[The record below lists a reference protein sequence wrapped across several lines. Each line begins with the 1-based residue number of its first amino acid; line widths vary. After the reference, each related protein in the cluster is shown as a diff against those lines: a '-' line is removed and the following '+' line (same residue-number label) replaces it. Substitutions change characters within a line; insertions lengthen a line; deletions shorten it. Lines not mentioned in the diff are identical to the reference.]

1 MTAQTSSTLPC
12 ALIVDDE
19 PDILTLLTISL
30 GRMGVQAR
38 PAASLNEALSALQ
51 REHFDFCLTDLR
63 LPDGD
68 GLMLVRHIQQQ
79 RPGLPVAVITAHG
92 DMQSAIDALKG
103 GAFDFVNK
111 PLDLARLREMVETAL
126 RLPPLPAPPPPGTPS
141 AAPRTA
147 EERAGDQGSDRLIG
161 EAEVMRAL
169 RAQIAK
175 VARSQAPVFIQGE
188 SGTGKEVIAR
198 LIHDLGP
205 RASGPFVPINC
216 GAIPAELMESELF
229 GHRKGSFTGA
239 SADKPG
245 LFQAAHRGTL
255 FLDEVADLPLP
266 VQVKLL
272 RALQERAVRPVG
284 ATREEPVDVRI
295 ISASHK
301 DLARRVRE
309 GGFRQD
315 LFYRLNVIQLNAPAL
330 REHPE
335 DIPALAQAILR
346 RLAERDGQ
354 PPRLLGE
361 DGLRVLQSYAF
372 PGNVRELENIL
383 ERAIALGEGPII
395 SAGDLSFIQAPD
407 QLAQHA
413 PDMTDRPP
421 LQEQMAPNL
430 PLAPAGSEEASILQ
444 TLETY
449 RWNRTRAAKALGMT
463 LRQLRYRLEKMGLK

>member
-1 MTAQTSSTLPC
+1 MPL

-19 PDILTLLTISL
+19 PDILTLLAISL
-30 GRMGVQAR
+30 RRMGIQPR
-38 PAASLNEALSALQ
+38 PAASFHEALSALQ
-51 REHFDFCLTDLR
+51 QEHFDVCLTDLR

-68 GLMLVRHIQQQ
+68 GLMLVRHIQQHY
-79 RPGLPVAVITAHG
+79 PGLPVAVITAHG
-92 DMQSAIDALKG
+92 DMQSAIDALKS

-111 PLDLARLREMVETAL
+111 PLDLERLRAMVETAL
-126 RLPPLPAPPPPGTPS
+126 RLPPLPAATTLATPF
-141 AAPRTA
+141 APPRTDGQFTGT
-147 EERAGDQGSDRLIG
+147 EGSDRLIG
-161 EAEVMRAL
+161 ESQVLRNL

-205 RASGPFVPINC
+205 RASKPFVPINC

-239 SADKPG
+239 SSDKQG
-245 LFQAAHRGTL
+245 LFQAAHGGTL

-295 ISASHK
+295 VSASHK
-301 DLARRVRE
+301 DLARRVQD

-335 DIPALAQAILR
+335 DIPALARSILR

-354 PPRLLGE
+354 PPRSLGE
-361 DGLRVLQSYAF
+361 DALQLLQGYAF

-383 ERAIALGEGPII
+383 ERAVALGEGPVIV
-395 SAGDLSFIQAPD
+395 AGDLSFNHSPD
-407 QLAQHA
+407 RFAERV

-421 LQEQMAPNL
+421 PGEQAAPDTSL
-430 PLAPAGSEEASILQ
+430 TPAGDEEASILRA
-444 TLETY
+444 LEAH
-449 RWNRTRAAKALGMT
+449 RWNRTRAAKALGLT
-463 LRQLRYRLEKMGLK
+463 LRQLRYRLAKMGIK

>member
-1 MTAQTSSTLPC
+1 MPH

-19 PDILTLLTISL
+19 PDILTLLAISL
-30 GRMGVQAR
+30 GRMGVKTR
-38 PAASLNEALSALQ
+38 PAASVQEALSALGQ
-51 REHFDFCLTDLR
+51 ERFDFCLSDLR

-68 GLMLVRHIQQQ
+68 GLMLVRHIQQHH
-79 RPGLPVAVITAHG
+79 PGLPVAIITAHG
-92 DMQSAIDALKG
+92 DMQSAIDALKA

-111 PLDLARLREMVETAL
+111 PLDIERLRAMVETAL
-126 RLPPLPAPPPPGTPS
+126 RLPPLPADTTPPAPPVGG
-141 AAPRTA
+141 APAT
-147 EERAGDQGSDRLIG
+147 EGGDRLIG
-161 EAEVMRAL
+161 EAPVMRQL

-175 VARSQAPVFIQGE
+175 VARSQAPIFIQGE

-205 RASGPFVPINC
+205 RAGKPFVPINC

-239 SADKPG
+239 TSDKQG
-245 LFQAAHRGTL
+245 LFQAAHGGTL

-284 ATREEPVDVRI
+284 ATREEAVDVRI
-295 ISASHK
+295 VSASHK
-301 DLARRVRE
+301 DLARRVQD

-335 DIPALAQAILR
+335 DIPVLARNILR

-354 PPRLLGE
+354 PPRQLGE
-361 DGLRVLQSYAF
+361 DALRRLQGYAF

-383 ERAIALGEGPII
+383 ERAVALGEGSVIH
-395 SAGDLSFIQAPD
+395 AGDLSFPPAPD
-407 QLAQHA
+407 RFT
-413 PDMTDRPP
+413 PPPMPPSDMPP
-421 LQEQMAPNL
+421 TPTE
-430 PLAPAGSEEASILQ
+430 GEEADILQ
-444 TLETY
+444 ALEAH
-449 RWNRTRAAKALGMT
+449 RWNRTRAAEALGLT
-463 LRQLRYRLEKMGLK
+463 LRQLRYRLAKMGLK

>member
-1 MTAQTSSTLPC
+1 MTAPKPTAMPL

-19 PDILTLLTISL
+19 PDILTLLAISL
-30 GRMGVQAR
+30 KRMGIQPH
-38 PAASLNEALSALQ
+38 PAASFHEALSALQ
-51 REHFDFCLTDLR
+51 QEHFDVCLTDLR

-68 GLMLVRHIQQQ
+68 GLMLVRHIQHHY
-79 RPGLPVAVITAHG
+79 PGLPVAVITAHG
-92 DMQSAIDALKG
+92 DMQSAIDALKA

-111 PLDLARLREMVETAL
+111 PLDLERLRAMVETAL
-126 RLPPLPAPPPPGTPS
+126 RLPPLPDAVKHAPPPHMPEKPAG
-141 AAPRTA
+141 AA
-147 EERAGDQGSDRLIG
+147 GGDRLIG
-161 EAEVMRAL
+161 EAPVMRQI

-205 RASGPFVPINC
+205 RAGKPFVPINC

-229 GHRKGSFTGA
+229 GHHKGSFTGA
-239 SADKPG
+239 TSDKQG
-245 LFQAAHRGTL
+245 LFQAAQGGTL

-284 ATREEPVDVRI
+284 ATREEAVDVRI
-295 ISASHK
+295 VSASHK
-301 DLARRVRE
+301 DLARRVQD

-335 DIPALAQAILR
+335 DIPALARHILR

-354 PPRLLGE
+354 PPRRLGE
-361 DGLRVLQSYAF
+361 DALQRLQGYAF

-383 ERAIALGEGPII
+383 ERAVALGEGPVIH
-395 SAGDLSFIQAPD
+395 AGDLSFPPAPD
-407 QLAQHA
+407 
-413 PDMTDRPP
+413 RFEGPP
-421 LQEQMAPNL
+421 MPRSDL
-430 PLAPAGSEEASILQ
+430 PSPTPTEGEEADILQ
-444 TLETY
+444 ALEAH
-449 RWNRTRAAKALGMT
+449 RWNRTRAAEALGLT
-463 LRQLRYRLEKMGLK
+463 LRQLRYRLAKMGIK

>member
-1 MTAQTSSTLPC
+1 
-12 ALIVDDE
+12 
-19 PDILTLLTISL
+19 
-30 GRMGVQAR
+30 
-38 PAASLNEALSALQ
+38 
-51 REHFDFCLTDLR
+51 
-63 LPDGD
+63 
-68 GLMLVRHIQQQ
+68 
-79 RPGLPVAVITAHG
+79 AHG
-92 DMQSAIDALKG
+92 DMQSAIDALKA

-111 PLDLARLREMVETAL
+111 PLDLERLRAMVETAL
-126 RLPPLPAPPPPGTPS
+126 RLPPLPDAVKHAPPPHMPEEPAGT
-141 AAPRTA
+141 
-147 EERAGDQGSDRLIG
+147 EGGDRLIG
-161 EAEVMRAL
+161 EAPVIRQI

-205 RASGPFVPINC
+205 RAGKPFVPINC

-239 SADKPG
+239 TSDKQG
-245 LFQAAHRGTL
+245 LFQAAHGGTL

-284 ATREEPVDVRI
+284 ATREEAVDVRI
-295 ISASHK
+295 VSASHK
-301 DLARRVRE
+301 DLARRVQD

-335 DIPALAQAILR
+335 DIPALARDILR

-354 PPRLLGE
+354 PPHRLGE
-361 DGLRVLQSYAF
+361 DALQRLQGYAF

-383 ERAIALGEGPII
+383 ERAVALGEGPVIH
-395 SAGDLSFIQAPD
+395 AGDLSFPPAPER
-407 QLAQHA
+407 AATPSSA
-413 PDMTDRPP
+413 PPPAPTD
-421 LQEQMAPNL
+421 E
-430 PLAPAGSEEASILQ
+430 EEASILQ
-444 TLETY
+444 ALEAH
-449 RWNRTRAAKALGMT
+449 RWNRTRAAEALGLT
-463 LRQLRYRLEKMGLK
+463 LRQLRYRLAKMGLK

>member
-1 MTAQTSSTLPC
+1 MTAPTPAAMPR

-19 PDILTLLTISL
+19 PDILTLLAISL
-30 GRMGVQAR
+30 GRMGIETR
-38 PAASLNEALSALQ
+38 PAASVQEALSALGQ
-51 REHFDFCLTDLR
+51 ERFDFCLTDLR

-79 RPGLPVAVITAHG
+79 QQPGLPVAVITAHG
-92 DMQSAIDALKG
+92 DMQSAIDALKA

-111 PLDLARLREMVETAL
+111 PLDLERLRAMVETAL
-126 RLPPLPAPPPPGTPS
+126 RLPPLPADTTPPAPPV
-141 AAPRTA
+141 
-147 EERAGDQGSDRLIG
+147 EGSPTGEGGDRLIG
-161 EAEVMRAL
+161 EAPVMRQL

-205 RASGPFVPINC
+205 RAGKPFVPINC

-239 SADKPG
+239 TSDKQG
-245 LFQAAHRGTL
+245 LFQAAHGGTL

-284 ATREEPVDVRI
+284 ATREEAVDVRI
-295 ISASHK
+295 VSASHK
-301 DLARRVRE
+301 DLARRVQD

-335 DIPALAQAILR
+335 DIPALARNILR

-354 PPRLLGE
+354 PPHRLGE
-361 DGLRVLQSYAF
+361 DALQRLQGYAF

-383 ERAIALGEGPII
+383 ERAVALGEGPVIH
-395 SAGDLSFIQAPD
+395 AGDLSFPPAPD
-407 QLAQHA
+407 RFNA
-413 PDMTDRPP
+413 PPMSPSDMPP
-421 LQEQMAPNL
+421 T
-430 PLAPAGSEEASILQ
+430 PAEGEEADILQ
-444 TLETY
+444 ALEAH
-449 RWNRTRAAKALGMT
+449 RWNRTRAAEALGLT
-463 LRQLRYRLEKMGLK
+463 LRQLRYRLAKMGLK

>member
-1 MTAQTSSTLPC
+1 MAH

-19 PDILTLLTISL
+19 PDILTLLAMSL
-30 GRMGVQAR
+30 ERMGIQSR
-38 PAASLNEALSALQ
+38 PAGSFNEALFALQ
-51 REHFDFCLTDLR
+51 QESFDVCLTDLR

-68 GLMLVRHIQQQ
+68 GLMLVRHIQKHH
-79 RPGLPVAVITAHG
+79 PGLPVAVITAHG
-92 DMQSAIDALKG
+92 DMQSAIDALKA

-111 PLDLARLREMVETAL
+111 PLDLERLRAMVETAL
-126 RLPPLPAPPPPGTPS
+126 RLPPLPAATAHALPS
-141 AAPRTA
+141 GSSRAAESPAGA
-147 EERAGDQGSDRLIG
+147 EGSDRLIG
-161 EAEVMRAL
+161 EAPVMRQL

-205 RASGPFVPINC
+205 RAGGPFVPINC

-239 SADKPG
+239 TSDKQG
-245 LFQAAHRGTL
+245 LFQAARGGTL

-284 ATREEPVDVRI
+284 ATREEAVDVRI
-295 ISASHK
+295 VSASHK
-301 DLARRVRE
+301 DLARRVAE
-309 GGFRQD
+309 GTFRQD

-335 DIPALAQAILR
+335 DIPILAQRILL

-354 PPRLLGE
+354 PPRRLGE
-361 DGLRVLQSYAF
+361 DALQRLRGYAF

-383 ERAIALGEGPII
+383 ERAVALGDGSVIHAE
-395 SAGDLSFIQAPD
+395 DLSFPSAPD
-407 QLAQHA
+407 RSNA
-413 PDMTDRPP
+413 PPMPSSSLPP
-421 LQEQMAPNL
+421 TLME
-430 PLAPAGSEEASILQ
+430 GEEADILQ
-444 TLETY
+444 ALEVH
-449 RWNRTRAAKALGMT
+449 RWNRTRAAEALGLT
-463 LRQLRYRLEKMGLK
+463 LRQLRYRLAKMGLK

>member
-1 MTAQTSSTLPC
+1 MSARQPR

-19 PDILTLLTISL
+19 PDILTLLAISL
-30 GRMGVQAR
+30 GRMGIQAR
-38 PAASLNEALSALQ
+38 PAASFNEAVFALQ
-51 REHFDFCLTDLR
+51 QEDFDFCLTDLR

-68 GLMLVRHIQQQ
+68 GLMIVRHIQQH

-92 DMQSAIDALKG
+92 DMQSAIDALKA

-111 PLDLARLREMVETAL
+111 PLDLERLRAMVETAL
-126 RLPPLPAPPPPGTPS
+126 RLPPLPAATHDAPSAPPRAAEDAPGT
-141 AAPRTA
+141 
-147 EERAGDQGSDRLIG
+147 EGSDRLIG
-161 EAEVMRAL
+161 DAAVMRAL

-205 RASGPFVPINC
+205 RASGPFVPVNC

-239 SADKPG
+239 TADKQG
-245 LFQAAHRGTL
+245 LFQAAQGGTL

-295 ISASHK
+295 VSASHK

-335 DIPALAQAILR
+335 DIPALARDILR

-354 PPRLLGE
+354 PPHRLGE
-361 DGLRVLQSYAF
+361 DALQRLQGYAF

-383 ERAIALGEGPII
+383 ERAVALGEGPVIH
-395 SAGDLSFIQAPD
+395 AGDLSFPTTPDRFDAPPVPPSD
-407 QLAQHA
+407 L
-413 PDMTDRPP
+413 PRPP
-421 LQEQMAPNL
+421 TE
-430 PLAPAGSEEASILQ
+430 GEEADILQ
-444 TLETY
+444 ALEAH
-449 RWNRTRAAKALGMT
+449 RWNRTRAAEALGLT
-463 LRQLRYRLEKMGLK
+463 LRQLRYRLAKMGIK